1 MGYGR
6 CPELLDAASA
16 KTMSDTGAAQNCGM
30 LPQQEYVLQR
40 GKIQRDDQPDRVI
53 REYTFASTPF
63 MTAWSMDESI
73 QSDR

>member
-16 KTMSDTGAAQNCGM
+16 QTMSDTGAAQNCGM

-40 GKIQRDDQPDRVI
+40 DKNTTKRSTRQSHSRIYLRID
-53 REYTFASTPF
+53 TFHD
-63 MTAWSMDESI
+63 SMVDG
-73 QSDR
+73 